1 MKITKEIW
9 SLGELER
16 IKSFSD
22 ILAAIEDAAYKSTDE
37 LIGRLVECICGDE
50 SRLSKVD
57 QLGHILGSGYE
68 VEE

>member
-16 IKSFSD
+16 IKEFNSISD
-22 ILAAIEDAAYKSTDE
+22 AVEDAAFKDTDA
-37 LIGRLVECICGDE
+37 LLGRLVECLYGDKQKPKHE
-50 SRLSKVD
+50 AVK
-57 QLGHILGSGYE
+57 HILGPGYE